1 MTKDELIKAIKHET
15 GPSLGSVE
23 RVLDVLGKVA
33 AETLSAGEEVPLPG
47 LGKLKVVERAARQ
60 GRNPQSG
67 EAITIPAR
75 KVPAFSASSA
85 LKRAV
90 GGAA

>member
-1 MTKDELIKAIKHET
+1 MTKDELVKAIAHE
-15 GPSLGSVE
+15 LGESQMTVE
-23 RVLDVLGKVA
+23 CVINKLGKVA
-33 AETLSAGEEVPLPG
+33 TETLSAGEEVPLPG

-75 KVPAFSASSA
+75 KAPVFSPSGA
-85 LKRAV
+85 LKKAV
-90 GGAA
+90 GGA